1 MSQHFNYWI
10 TVRLNNPVSDWFP
23 ETPESVLMRA
33 NGITELEGFAA
44 QAVISRMHY
53 RAIKAERNRHE
64 AIHRETHEEMQRLR
78 RATW

>member
-10 TVRLNNPVSDWFP
+10 TVRLNNPVSDWSP
-23 ETPESVLMRA
+23 ETPEGILMRA

-44 QAVISRMHY
+44 HGVISRMMNQVARKERDRY
-53 RAIKAERNRHE
+53 VAIGQEMR
-64 AIHRETHEEMQRLR
+64 EEMQRLR